1 MKQSRSLS
9 LKREALA
16 ELATA
21 ELENVLGAAR
31 ALSNAQTKCTLDR
44 SYLIGCANS
53 ITCQT
58 TYNTCDC

>member
-1 MKQSRSLS
+1 MKQSFRLS

-16 ELATA
+16 ELATDD
-21 ELENVLGAAR
+21 LGLIQGAAA
-31 ALSNAQTKCTLDR
+31 ALSNAQTRCTLDR
-44 SYLIGCANS
+44 SYLIGCSNT